1 MRKKKSI
8 TWIAL
13 LMTVIS
19 AGKFDIVPEDSLHVV
34 YGKEAEMEL
43 PCYQYEFE
51 GDSHYELSDEGP
63 TGMGEDTF
71 GMLSI
76 NGEVSPIESVN
87 GVLSYEV
94 TSGNVSLEYLCKEA
108 ADDIPSDE
116 WHIAEDK
123 SKTVDG
129 VKLDENIG
137 SGALILQTS
146 LTGEDWITEAV
157 YTDILNE
164 SAETFSDFYTT
175 REIQQI
181 NGCYY
186 RIIVAYKMERQIEDK
201 KYWFVSVDNF
211 EYKKYAEVYE
221 FYLINSS
228 ENAADTTSPSALPR
242 RELGTKINTGKDNGF
257 SGNVEITRKD
267 PHYGWDIGTFFVNG
281 YTRETTDGEDLIFLK
296 NVGDRVT
303 LWFLLSEDIT
313 CLNGDKN
320 LSVSE
325 DTNGYDQYFEID
337 RTNFKHGTLI
347 IRYTDHEGVR
357 HEPVIYTDFLA
368 ANACTGANTKVEL
381 FEEGDY
387 EVALDYEIKEDSWV
401 DSYTNY
407 RIFFTFQIRNGNCM
421 VYPFDTATGSELA
434 DHAITENGFKLDM
447 ARSRYLTID
456 VTRTILR
463 PDGDGYIEDVRFNRP
478 AKDGDVYVEE
488 GIYTFTVKNLYT
500 DSEPT
505 TKQIYVGSS
514 PILRALSSSGLSLQE
529 INELLAAGAEI
540 SEFGQI
546 EMPSNSSLE
555 ELAEAEAPE
564 EPQEMVQDTEVPAQ
578 DNSGLTMELQPV
590 QEETETFAEETEP
603 DNADLSGQG
612 TGWSAA
618 AIAIVVTIVVVAGA
632 AGVWIVITKKK
643 KVQKTESVEPEK
655 EDND

>member
-1 MRKKKSI
+1 MRKKKST
-8 TWIAL
+8 TWIVL
-13 LMTVIS
+13 LMTVILT
-19 AGKFDIVPEDSLHVV
+19 GKFNIVPDSSLGTV
-34 YGKEAEMEL
+34 YGKEAQNEL
-43 PCYQYEFE
+43 PCEQYVFE
-51 GDSHYELSDEGP
+51 GDSHYELTDESFAD
-63 TGMGEDTF
+63 MGTDTF
-71 GMLSI
+71 GILSI
-76 NGEVSPIESVN
+76 NGEVNSINPVN
-87 GVLSYEV
+87 GIPSYEV
-94 TSGNVSLEYLCKEA
+94 ISGNVSLEYLCGEVD
-108 ADDIPSDE
+108 DDIPSDE
-116 WHIAEDK
+116 WHLTEDK
-123 SKTVDG
+123 SKTVNG
-129 VKLDENIG
+129 VKLDENIR

-157 YTDILNE
+157 YTNILNE
-164 SAETFSDFYTT
+164 SAETLLDFYTT

-201 KYWFVSVDNF
+201 KYLFVSVDNF

-228 ENAADTTSPSALPR
+228 ENAANTASPSALPR

-281 YTRETTDGEDLIFLK
+281 YTRETTDGEDIVFLK

-313 CLNGDKN
+313 CLNGDKD
-320 LSVSE
+320 LSISE
-325 DTNGYDQYFEID
+325 DTNGYDQYFELD

-368 ANACTGANTKVEL
+368 ANARTGANTKVEL

-387 EVALDYEIKEDSWV
+387 EVALDYEIKENSWI

-407 RIFFTFQIRNGNCM
+407 RIFFTFKIRNGNCM

-463 PDGDGYIEDVRFNRP
+463 PDGNGYIEDVRFNRP
-478 AKDGDVYVEE
+478 AKDGDMYVEE
-488 GIYTFTVKNLYT
+488 GVYTFTVKNLYT

-529 INELLAAGAEI
+529 INELLALGAEI

-546 EMPSNSSLE
+546 EMPSDAPLE
-555 ELAEAEAPE
+555 ELAGEAVPE
-564 EPQEMVQDTEVPAQ
+564 EPQEMVQDMGIPELSDDGQTAAPQPA
-578 DNSGLTMELQPV
+578 S
-590 QEETETFAEETEP
+590 EETETFAERAEP
-603 DNADLSGQG
+603 NSVERSGPRA
-612 TGWSAA
+612 GWVAA
-618 AIAIVVTIVVVAGA
+618 AIAFVVVVAA
-632 AGVWIVITKKK
+632 AGVWIVIIKKK
-643 KVQKTESVEPEK
+643 KVQRMESVEREK